1 MSQNKIPTNL
11 TSVEKL
17 VQRLVAAERSNQK
30 EIRMS
35 IQEARDIVTD
45 LSIMTSKLGKNIE
58 EIQLNTSQV
67 KLGVAYEVIP
77 KLHLQ
82 MGLLLVQAKGNE
94 FMPTRNAFN
103 QVVFYERSNYD
114 SYNSCFFYY

>member
-35 IQEARDIVTD
+35 VQEVRDIVTD
-45 LSIMTSKLGKNIE
+45 LSIMTSKLGKNID
-58 EIQLNTSQV
+58 EIHAKLDKIVSVSSEITVQV
-67 KLGVAYEVIP
+67 DG
-77 KLHLQ
+77 
-82 MGLLLVQAKGNE
+82 GN
-94 FMPTRNAFN
+94 F
-103 QVVFYERSNYD
+103 
-114 SYNSCFFYY
+114 

>member
-35 IQEARDIVTD
+35 VQEARDIVTD

-58 EIQLNTSQV
+58 EIHAKLDKIVSVSSEITVQV
-67 KLGVAYEVIP
+67 DG
-77 KLHLQ
+77 
-82 MGLLLVQAKGNE
+82 GN
-94 FMPTRNAFN
+94 F
-103 QVVFYERSNYD
+103 
-114 SYNSCFFYY
+114 